1 MSDIGLFPT
10 LTTELVCLFLA
21 TILGI
26 VQLSW
31 AAIAARGQQGL
42 NWARGPRDEPRPVTG
57 TAARLDR
64 AFRNFLETY
73 PFFAAAILMVL
84 VTQSRGALSEW
95 GAVAYLAARIIYVPL
110 YAAGVPT
117 VRTLVW
123 LVGLVGL
130 VLVLIQPFA

>member
-42 NWARGPRDEPRPVTG
+42 NWARGPRDEPRPVIG
-57 TAARLDR
+57 AAARLDR